1 MRKILEN
8 KCNPTHRN
16 ARATCNDTC
25 KELGT
30 RSAMTATSTR
40 CQRSLAIG
48 IAHLST
54 QVKPVYS
61 VDGHFAVWSSDA
73 PHALRLKEEPPKR
86 PALRR
91 CWSSTPRTATSAR
104 RAQANTQYN
113 VGLLAFGKSTAMLNP
128 IEIRVIARHFYVPP
142 GPEKHYP
149 CRITLNYTAFS
160 NLHNY
165 FPKF

>member
-1 MRKILEN
+1 MPLVLR
-8 KCNPTHRN
+8 
-16 ARATCNDTC
+16 TCRLRPKT
-25 KELGT
+25 
-30 RSAMTATSTR
+30 
-40 CQRSLAIG
+40 
-48 IAHLST
+48 
-54 QVKPVYS
+54 VYS

-86 PALRR
+86 SALRR

-128 IEIRVIARHFYVPP
+128 IEIRVIARHFYVLP

-165 FPKF
+165 FPKFQFRVLRRAGINYLLRNLMGPVHYTA